1 MISGKTIISVIH
13 YEPCLSKPFAEIFT
27 CFNFVFDDQY
37 FHLAPRL
44 AAKVILLRP
53 RSLSTDYSKND
64 NIVIILSPD
73 KQSAFCKVTLVILW
87 TSFEPFTR
95 SAWTRSVMFKL
106 KLLSISTIFILA
118 GCVSLAPEYQRP
130 AAPVP
135 QQFSLSRNSL
145 TPAVNGYQDTG
156 WRNFFVDPQ
165 VTRLITEALN
175 NNRDLR
181 MAALKVEEARAQFN
195 VTDADRYPQLNAS
208 SGITYSGGL
217 KGDKPTTQKYDAG
230 LKLSYEL
237 DFFGKLKNMSDADRQ
252 NYFASE
258 EARRAVHILLV
269 SSVSQS
275 YFSQQLAYEQLRIA
289 QETLKNYQQ
298 SYAFVEQQ
306 LVTGSTNVLALEQAR
321 GQIESTR
328 AEIAKREGDLAKAN
342 NALQLVLGTY
352 RALPSEKGMK
362 GGEIAPVK
370 LPPNMSSQILL
381 QRPDIMEAEYQLKAA
396 DANIGAARAAFFPSI
411 TLTSGLSASSTELSS
426 LFTSGSGM
434 WNFIPKIEIP
444 IFNAGRNKANLKLA
458 EIRQQQSVV
467 NYEQKIQSAFKD
479 VSDTL
484 ALRDSLSQQLESQQ
498 RYLDSLQITLQRA
511 RGLYAS
517 GAVSYIEVLDAERS
531 LFATQQTILD
541 LTYSRQV
548 NEINLFTAL
557 GGGWVE

>member
-1 MISGKTIISVIH
+1 
-13 YEPCLSKPFAEIFT
+13 
-27 CFNFVFDDQY
+27 
-37 FHLAPRL
+37 
-44 AAKVILLRP
+44 
-53 RSLSTDYSKND
+53 
-64 NIVIILSPD
+64 
-73 KQSAFCKVTLVILW
+73 
-87 TSFEPFTR
+87 
-95 SAWTRSVMFKL
+95 
-106 KLLSISTIFILA
+106 
-118 GCVSLAPEYQRP
+118 
-130 AAPVP
+130 
-135 QQFSLSRNSL
+135 
-145 TPAVNGYQDTG
+145 
-156 WRNFFVDPQ
+156 
-165 VTRLITEALN
+165 
-175 NNRDLR
+175 
-181 MAALKVEEARAQFN
+181 
-195 VTDADRYPQLNAS
+195 
-208 SGITYSGGL
+208 
-217 KGDKPTTQKYDAG
+217 
-230 LKLSYEL
+230 
-237 DFFGKLKNMSDADRQ
+237 MSEADRQ

-269 SSVSQS
+269 SNVSQS

-289 QETLKNYQQ
+289 RETLKNYEQ

-328 AEIAKREGDLAKAN
+328 AEIAKREGDLAQAN

-352 RALPSEKGMK
+352 HALPSEKGMK
-362 GGEIAPVK
+362 DGEIAPVK
-370 LPPNMSSQILL
+370 LPPNLSSQILL

-484 ALRDSLSQQLESQQ
+484 ALRDSLSQQLEAQQ

-511 RGLYAS
+511 RGLYSS

-531 LFATQQTILD
+531 LFTTQQAILD

>member
-1 MISGKTIISVIH
+1 
-13 YEPCLSKPFAEIFT
+13 
-27 CFNFVFDDQY
+27 
-37 FHLAPRL
+37 
-44 AAKVILLRP
+44 
-53 RSLSTDYSKND
+53 
-64 NIVIILSPD
+64 
-73 KQSAFCKVTLVILW
+73 
-87 TSFEPFTR
+87 
-95 SAWTRSVMFKL
+95 
-106 KLLSISTIFILA
+106 
-118 GCVSLAPEYQRP
+118 
-130 AAPVP
+130 
-135 QQFSLSRNSL
+135 
-145 TPAVNGYQDTG
+145 
-156 WRNFFVDPQ
+156 
-165 VTRLITEALN
+165 
-175 NNRDLR
+175 
-181 MAALKVEEARAQFN
+181 
-195 VTDADRYPQLNAS
+195 
-208 SGITYSGGL
+208 
-217 KGDKPTTQKYDAG
+217 
-230 LKLSYEL
+230 
-237 DFFGKLKNMSDADRQ
+237 
-252 NYFASE
+252 
-258 EARRAVHILLV
+258 
-269 SSVSQS
+269 
-275 YFSQQLAYEQLRIA
+275 
-289 QETLKNYQQ
+289 
-298 SYAFVEQQ
+298 
-306 LVTGSTNVLALEQAR
+306 
-321 GQIESTR
+321 
-328 AEIAKREGDLAKAN
+328 
-342 NALQLVLGTY
+342 
-352 RALPSEKGMK
+352 PSEKGIK

-370 LPPNMSSQILL
+370 LPPNLSSQILL

-411 TLTSGLSASSTELSS
+411 TLTSGLSSSSTELSS

>member
-1 MISGKTIISVIH
+1 MFTI
-13 YEPCLSKPFAEIFT
+13 K
-27 CFNFVFDDQY
+27 
-37 FHLAPRL
+37 R
-44 AAKVILLRP
+44 
-53 RSLSTDYSKND
+53 
-64 NIVIILSPD
+64 
-73 KQSAFCKVTLVILW
+73 
-87 TSFEPFTR
+87 
-95 SAWTRSVMFKL
+95 
-106 KLLSISTIFILA
+106 LSISTIFLLA

-135 QQFSLSRNSL
+135 QQFSLSRNGL
-145 TPAVNGYQDTG
+145 MPAAQNYQDSG
-156 WRNFFVDPQ
+156 WRNFFADPQ
-165 VTRLITEALN
+165 VTRLIAEALS

-217 KGDKPTTQKYDAG
+217 KSDKPTSQEYDEG
-230 LKLSYEL
+230 LELSYEL
-237 DFFGKLKNMSDADRQ
+237 DFFGKLRNMSEADRQ
-252 NYFASE
+252 NFFASE
-258 EARRAVHILLV
+258 EARRAVHILLI

-275 YFSQQLAYEQLRIA
+275 YFSQQLAYKQLRIA
-289 QETLKNYQQ
+289 RETLKNYQQ

-321 GQIESTR
+321 GQIKSTR
-328 AEIAKREGDLAKAN
+328 AEIAKREGELAQAN

-352 RALPSEKGMK
+352 RVLPAENGASDSAMT
-362 GGEIAPVK
+362 PVK
-370 LPPNMSSQILL
+370 LPPNLSSDILL

-411 TLTSGLSASSTELSS
+411 SLTSGLSTSSTALSS
-426 LFTSGSGM
+426 LFTPASGM
-434 WNFIPKIEIP
+434 WNFIPKIDIP
-444 IFNAGRNKANLKLA
+444 IFNAGRNNANLKLA

-467 NYEQKIQSAFKD
+467 NYEQKIQAAFKD
-479 VSDTL
+479 VADAL
-484 ALRDSLSQQLESQQ
+484 ALRDSINNQINAQQ

-531 LFATQQTILD
+531 LFTTQQTLLD
-541 LTYSRQV
+541 LTNSRQV
-548 NEINLFTAL
+548 NEINLYTAL